1 MVIRFGPA
9 GASDSFYGQGYKSSL
24 EMPQWLAEKGL
35 NAYEYQCTRGVKI
48 GEKMAVRLGELCAER
63 DIQLSVHAPYY
74 INLSTSDPD
83 LQVKSKGHLL
93 KSLMAA
99 RFMGA
104 KVVVFHPGSGSGPD
118 REGLLAAAKALFKEV
133 LAEAAAAGLSD
144 IRLAPETMGK
154 RNMLGSLEEVLDLC
168 ELGEQVVPAV
178 DFGHMHAVSGGKF
191 NDKQAYARVL
201 ERIEARLGR
210 EYAQN
215 LHIHFSPVEFTSAGE
230 KRHRTALET
239 DFGPDF
245 TPLAE
250 ILAERNL
257 TPTIICESAG
267 RQAEDSLFY
276 RAIYWQKKEGG
287 QSPLQ
292 DVTFIEKN
300 RQGD

>member
-9 GASDSFYGQGYKSSL
+9 GASDSFYEGGHKSSL

-35 NAYEYQCTRGVKI
+35 TAYEYQCTRGVKI
-48 GEKMAVRLGELCAER
+48 GERMAARLGELCAER
-63 DIQLSVHAPYY
+63 DIQLSIHAPYY
-74 INLSTSDPD
+74 INLSSGDPD
-83 LQVKSKGHLL
+83 LKVKTKGHLL

-118 REGLLAAAKALFKEV
+118 RGELMAAAKALFKEI
-133 LAEAAAAGLSD
+133 LAEVEAAGLSD
-144 IRLAPETMGK
+144 ILLAPETMGK

-168 ELGEQVVPAV
+168 ELGKQVVPAV
-178 DFGHMHAVSGGKF
+178 DFGHMHALSGGEFK
-191 NDKQAYARVL
+191 DKQSYARVL
-201 ERIEARLGR
+201 NRIVERLGQ

-215 LHIHFSPVEFTSAGE
+215 LHIHFSPVEFTGAGE

-239 DFGPDF
+239 EFGPDF

-267 RQAEDSLFY
+267 RQAEDVMLY
-276 RAIYWQKKEGG
+276 RDIYLQHLAGG
-287 QSPLQ
+287 LSP
-292 DVTFIEKN
+292 FGKN
-300 RQGD
+300 KGGTCPPCLT